1 MAIKANI
8 IIDQGSDFIT
18 TLNVS
23 DDDGYAINLTGY
35 TGAAQMRRH
44 YTSVSKYDFDVTV
57 NAATGEV
64 SMAMD
69 SELTNSIPAGRYV
82 YDCELTDSS
91 GVKSRIVEGIVTVTP
106 QVTRYRDWETDRK
119 STRLNSSHEF
129 VSRMPSSA

>member
-23 DDDGYAINLTGY
+23 DDDGYAISLTGY

-44 YTSVSKYDFDVTV
+44 YTSVSKYDFVVTV
-57 NAATGEV
+57 SAATGEV

-69 SELTNSIPAGRYV
+69 SDVTNLIPAGRYV
-82 YDCELTDSS
+82 YDCELTDNS

-106 QVTRYRDWETDRK
+106 QVTR
-119 STRLNSSHEF
+119 
-129 VSRMPSSA
+129 